1 MRPKLPSAGRIAPY
15 LDEIDRS
22 RIYSNFGPLA
32 RSLEDRL
39 AEHFGLG
46 SGTVTTVA
54 NGTLGLTL
62 ALMAQDAQPNT
73 LCLMPAWTFV
83 ASPHAAM
90 MAGLTPYFVDVD
102 PETWAIDVDAV
113 AGMISTAPS
122 AVGAIMPVAPFGRP
136 LNIGA
141 WDRFRART
149 KLPVVIDAAAG
160 FDGLAPGDTPA
171 VVSLHATKVIGV
183 GEGGFV
189 ASRDTELIRAIQARS
204 NFGFLGNRQSMARAA
219 NAKLSEYHA
228 AVGHAALDEW
238 AAMRAEW
245 MTLAATYRKALARS
259 NRVQFQHGFGESW
272 IASTCILYF
281 AGGAAAIETALA
293 SGGIESRRWWG
304 DGAHA
309 HPATRGLLRSVLP
322 NTELLAKS
330 TLSVPFYRDLP
341 PEDMRNVAEHVLG
354 AVEDRF

>member
-1 MRPKLPSAGRIAPY
+1 MRPQLPSAGRIAPY
-15 LDEIDRS
+15 LAEIDRS

-39 AEHFGLG
+39 AAHFGLD
-46 SGTVTTVA
+46 SGTIATVA

-62 ALMAQDAQPNT
+62 SLMAQAAHPNT

-102 PETWAIDVDAV
+102 PETWAVDPDAI
-113 AGMISTAPS
+113 AGVISAAPGP
-122 AVGAIMPVAPFGRP
+122 VGAVMPVAPFGCP
-136 LNIGA
+136 VDVAA
-141 WDRFRART
+141 WDLFRKRT

-160 FDGLAPGDTPA
+160 FDALVPGDVPA

-189 ASRDTELIRAIQARS
+189 ASRDSELIRTIQARS
-204 NFGFLGNRQSMARAA
+204 NFGFLGNRQAVARAA

-238 AAMRAEW
+238 TAVRAEW
-245 MTLAATYRKALARS
+245 MSLAAMYRRELAPS
-259 NRVQFQHGFGESW
+259 NRIQLQRGFGESW
-272 IASTCILYF
+272 IASTLVLNF
-281 AGGAAAIETALA
+281 AGAGAAGVENSLA
-293 SGGIESRRWWG
+293 GTEIESRRWWG

-309 HPATRGLLRSVLP
+309 HPATADLRRAPIP

-330 TLSVPFYRDLP
+330 TLSVPFYRGLSN
-341 PEDMRNVAEHVLG
+341 EDVRRVTRHVLA
-354 AVEDRF
+354 AVA